1 MQSNESENRHP
12 VITPVD
18 PVTHPDVRDRSNP
31 CEPEGA
37 PSPGPVT
44 QPQGTDETTSR
55 EEIKQLND

>member
-1 MQSNESENRHP
+1 